1 MVPVKEP
8 AGTGFKIFT
17 VLTILLF
24 LALVAG
30 LITTYDTD
38 SEAVAAGAPPTAA
51 VAPPAGPSAE
61 VAAQAPVGAVAT
73 GGGGM
78 AGEGAGMAVP
88 IVVVLVVLTMMATA
102 GIVLRRQG
110 SVTPV

>member
-8 AGTGFKIFT
+8 ASLGFKIVTIVT
-17 VLTILLF
+17 VLFF

-38 SEAVAAGAPPTAA
+38 SEVAA
-51 VAPPAGPSAE
+51 VAPPAAASTSAAGSTSE
-61 VAAQAPVGAVAT
+61 AAAIQAPVGAVAT

-88 IVVVLVVLTMMATA
+88 MLVGLVVLTMLATTA
-102 GIVLRRQG
+102 IVLRRQEA
-110 SVTPV
+110 

>member
-1 MVPVKEP
+1 MSEIREP
-8 AGTGFKIFT
+8 AGPGFKVVTI
-17 VLTILLF
+17 LTILLF

-38 SEAVAAGAPPTAA
+38 SEVAA
-51 VAPPAGPSAE
+51 VAPPAAASSAAAGTSAQA
-61 VAAQAPVGAVAT
+61 AAQAPVGAVAT

-78 AGEGAGMAVP
+78 ATDGPGMAVP
-88 IVVVLVVLTMMATA
+88 IVVGLVVLTMMATA

-110 SVTPV
+110 SVSPV

>member
-8 AGTGFKIFT
+8 AGTGFKII
-17 VLTILLF
+17 TILTSLFF

-38 SEAVAAGAPPTAA
+38 SEVAA
-51 VAPPAGPSAE
+51 VAPPAAAPAAAASTSAE
-61 VAAQAPVGAVAT
+61 AAIQAPVGAVAT

-78 AGEGAGMAVP
+78 AGDRAAMALPVF
-88 IVVVLVVLTMMATA
+88 VGLVVLMMLATT

>member
-8 AGTGFKIFT
+8 ASLGFKIFT
-17 VLTILLF
+17 IFGILFF

-38 SEAVAAGAPPTAA
+38 SEVAA
-51 VAPPAGPSAE
+51 VAPPAAAAAGSAE
-61 VAAQAPVGAVAT
+61 AAAQAPVGAVAT

-78 AGEGAGMAVP
+78 VGDGAGMAVP
-88 IVVVLVVLTMMATA
+88 IFVGLVVLTMLAMT

-110 SVTPV
+110 GVTPV